1 MEKISQTISTLE
13 IAEMMSTR
21 HSRILR
27 KLEGHELKGK
37 HIKGIIEILNDNKI
51 IAVDYFIKSTYSGA
65 MNVTEDGSGY
75 YWER

>member
-1 MEKISQTISTLE
+1 MEKINQTISTIE

-51 IAVDYFIKSTYSGA
+51 VVAVDIQTTDSGA
-65 MNVTEDGSGY
+65 MIVTEDGSGY